1 MEKTTDIAHHHHP
14 TTHTPMAEI
23 YDEDGQ
29 DLADLGHE
37 QALTRKFSLWSMMA
51 LTFSVLGTWATM
63 AQNLASGLSNGGPVS
78 ILWGLVLVLGCNVA
92 VALSLGELCSA
103 MPTTLGQAYWI
114 SRLWPTPAGRFTS
127 YMCAWINTFGWW
139 AMSAS
144 QIAFMTN
151 FMLSMR
157 LLFDPDWDGGD
168 AGWVQFLVY
177 LGLTLAMTAV
187 NLVSCRHDRALPLFN
202 DMVGIMF
209 CALFFAVSL
218 ALLVSVGVKPDLHFQ
233 SPAFVFGAWV
243 NETGWD
249 DGVVWFIGLVQA
261 AYGLTAYDSAIHM
274 IEEIPHPRVNVPK
287 VMWLSV
293 VSGAVTGFIFC
304 VVCLFCVQSLEDI
317 LAPMSSLPFIDLLW
331 RSVGVDGACVL
342 LALFIFNGFGQGTS
356 IVTSAS
362 RLTWSFARDGGLPW
376 SRYLSV
382 VDETWKVPARATCA
396 QGLVIG
402 LIGVLYVF
410 ANTVLEAILSV
421 STIALTISYAMPI
434 VTLMCVGRERL
445 PAAPFRLGRFGPA
458 MNWVSVVYC
467 VVTTVFFFFPSS
479 PRPAPSD
486 MNYAIAVFGIMLVVS
501 LGFWFVKGRFTY
513 FQASFDIEGMEP
525 RPRHGTTSGS
535 CGSVDPKLRKSS
547 LV

>member
-1 MEKTTDIAHHHHP
+1 METDIPHHP
-14 TTHTPMAEI
+14 KTHTPAEI

-37 QALTRKFSLWSMMA
+37 QALTRKFSLWSMLA

-78 ILWGLVLVLGCNVA
+78 ILWGLVLVLGCNLA

-114 SRLWPTPAGRFTS
+114 SRLWPTPAGRFMS

-139 AMSAS
+139 ALSAS

-157 LLFDPDWDGGD
+157 LLFDPNWDAGSS
-168 AGWVQFLVY
+168 GWVQFLVY
-177 LGLTLAMTAV
+177 LGLTLAMTV
-187 NLVSCRHDRALPLFN
+187 FNLVACRHDKVLPLFN
-202 DMVGIMF
+202 NMVGIMF
-209 CALFFAVSL
+209 GALFFVVSL
-218 ALLVSVGVKPDLHFQ
+218 ALLISVGIHPDLHFQ
-233 SPAFVFGAWV
+233 SPSFVFGQWV
-243 NETGWD
+243 NETGWG

-274 IEEIPHPRVNVPK
+274 IEEIPHPRTNVPK

-293 VSGAVTGFIFC
+293 VCGAITGFIFS

-331 RSVGVDGACVL
+331 RSTGLDAACVL

-376 SRYLSV
+376 SQYLSV
-382 VDETWKVPARATCA
+382 VDETWKVPARATWA
-396 QGLVIG
+396 QGIVIG
-402 LIGVLYVF
+402 LIGVLYIF

-434 VTLMCVGRERL
+434 MTMVCVGREKL
-445 PAAPFRLGRFGPA
+445 PAGPFRLGRFGPA
-458 MNWVSVVYC
+458 MNWISIVYC
-467 VVTTVFFFFPSS
+467 CITTVFFFFPSYPHPS
-479 PRPAPSD
+479 ASD
-486 MNYAIAVFGIMLVVS
+486 MNYAIAVFGIMMIVALS
-501 LGFWFVKGRFTY
+501 FWFSKGRYNY
-513 FQASFDIEGMEP
+513 FQAISVDTFEGTEP
-525 RPRHGTTSGS
+525 RPRQIQGTNSASSGS
-535 CGSVDPKLRKSS
+535 MDPKVRKAS
-547 LV
+547 LT